1 MESKEVRGLMEAY
14 ASVYNQDLN
23 EQKPEPEP
31 GSPKNLMGGLSRLTG
46 RGPLPKPERKGGRGP
61 VVTLGGR
68 GPVVKSMG
76 EQSVFDI
83 IKGHLL
89 DEGYADT
96 EQAALAIMAN
106 MSEEWKQSIVEDIRG
121 LPYKPPV
128 KRGGPMDE
136 MMRGSRPNSG
146 SSNGS
151 SGAGMRDRDE
161 PLWDSDQKP
170 EDVKVTPTP
179 TRPPVRKPQP
189 TNKKDPP
196 MRDEPLW

>member
-106 MSEEWKQSIVEDIRG
+106 MSEEWKQSIVEDVDAQGNRSHD
-121 LPYKPPV
+121 LFTDEPNPNYKPTP
-128 KRGGPMDE
+128 
-136 MMRGSRPNSG
+136 
-146 SSNGS
+146 
-151 SGAGMRDRDE
+151 
-161 PLWDSDQKP
+161 KP
-170 EDVKVTPTP
+170 
-179 TRPPVRKPQP
+179 KPQP
-189 TNKKDPP
+189 KKPAPTSGYSTRPGDGKPYA
-196 MRDEPLW
+196 DGPLF

>member
-31 GSPKNLMGGLSRLTG
+31 GSPKNLMGGLSRLMG

-76 EQSVFDI
+76 EQSFDLFDV

-106 MSEEWKQSIVEDIRG
+106 MSEEWKQSIVEAVGIVGPPKKAIDAIPGVRAFRIGLSNSLKASDYPASYSSRDI
-121 LPYKPPV
+121 
-128 KRGGPMDE
+128 PMAGKHVIPTE
-136 MMRGSRPNSG
+136 RFPSKTRT
-146 SSNGS
+146 S
-151 SGAGMRDRDE
+151 SG
-161 PLWDSDQKP
+161 KP
-170 EDVKVTPTP
+170 TGY
-179 TRPPVRKPQP
+179 
-189 TNKKDPP
+189 KDISG
-196 MRDEPLW
+196 D